1 MGQVT
6 SFDRSALCPKW
17 LTIPRALRQTVAAG
31 SVPPM
36 DSAPGYAIWGEDPP
50 ASPVVISV
58 PHAGRDYPLSL
69 RAALRS
75 SLAAAQL
82 LEDRHVDVV
91 AQAARTAETLLV
103 QLRPRAW
110 IDLNRAENERDP
122 AVDEGAPAA
131 AVGSAKVAHGL
142 GLIPRRGGAGELWR
156 RRWSDAEVAARIASD
171 HRPYHQALERALAAA
186 RARWGVAVLLDLHS
200 MPPLTGAAKGVEVVL
215 GDRWGE
221 TAAPRFVAAAEA
233 AAEAAG
239 MRVQLNAPYAGGHIL
254 ARHGRPT
261 ANIHAVQVEIDR
273 SMYLDRSLDRPGP
286 GLARTARLVKAIIA
300 ALADEALGYA
310 APLAAE

>member
-6 SFDRSALCPKW
+6 SLDRRALCPKW
-17 LTIPRALRQTVAAG
+17 LTNPRALRRAVAVG
-31 SVPPM
+31 SVPPV
-36 DSAPGYAIWGEDPP
+36 DSAPGFAIWAEDPP

-82 LEDRHVDVV
+82 LEDRHVDAV
-91 AQAARTAETLLV
+91 AHAARTTETLLV

-110 IDLNRAENERDP
+110 IDLNRAEDERDP
-122 AVDEGAPAA
+122 AVDEGASVAT
-131 AVGSAKVAHGL
+131 GSAKVAHGL

-171 HRPYHQALERALAAA
+171 HRPYQLALGRALAAT

-200 MPPLTGAAKGVEVVL
+200 MPPLTGAAKGVGVVL
-215 GDRWGE
+215 GDCWGE
-221 TAAPRFVAAAEA
+221 TAAPRLVAAAES
-233 AAEAAG
+233 AAEAMG
-239 MRVQLNAPYAGGHIL
+239 MRVQLNTPYAGGHIL
-254 ARHGRPT
+254 ARHGRPAT
-261 ANIHAVQVEIDR
+261 NVHAVQLELDR
-273 SMYLDRSLDRPGP
+273 SLYLDRALDRPGP
-286 GLARTARLVKAIIA
+286 GLAHTARLVRRVIA